1 MGSEAQIKIKLWKKA
16 SADPQQEPKHIL
28 DFFSCKKKN
37 GWLILLYY
45 TPSFNT
51 ITVSTELHF

>member
-28 DFFSCKKKN
+28 DFFSCKKKMMIN
-37 GWLILLYY
+37 FALLY
-45 TPSFNT
+45 T
-51 ITVSTELHF
+51 IS

>member
-28 DFFSCKKKN
+28 DFFSCKKKKD
-37 GWLILLYY
+37 G
-45 TPSFNT
+45 
-51 ITVSTELHF
+51 